1 MASSP
6 IYEMEGFEIQTRDD
20 PLSQEKA
27 GIKVNVLVH
36 LQSFTSTIF
45 FRQQTGETTSKFF
58 PFVWET

>member
-27 GIKVNVLVH
+27 GIKVNILVH
-36 LQSFTSTIF
+36 LQSLTSKIF
-45 FRQQTGETTSKFF
+45 FC
-58 PFVWET
+58 

>member
-1 MASSP
+1 MKWSILKFRP
-6 IYEMEGFEIQTRDD
+6 GTYIYD

-36 LQSFTSTIF
+36 LQSLTSKIF

>member
-6 IYEMEGFEIQTRDD
+6 IDEMEGFEIQTRDD

-36 LQSFTSTIF
+36 LQSLTGKIF
-45 FRQQTGETTSKFF
+45 FR
-58 PFVWET
+58 